1 MNILQSDLETLEY
14 FYTKETKQ
22 VDEIKI
28 LNTHSTK
35 QVTFDQ
41 TDMTM
46 DGCTNKWRTS
56 VKHSR
61 KLNLN

>member
-28 LNTHSTK
+28 LNTHPTK

-46 DGCTNKWRTS
+46 DGCTNK
-56 VKHSR
+56 
-61 KLNLN
+61 